1 MEQPQLA
8 PGLERRPSRSAPPAM
23 VPRIVALSDA
33 SDTQSR
39 LTSLIQLI
47 LQRTDPGSANHAGL
61 MSLVEY
67 LETGERARNQ
77 PVPGS
82 YQITA
87 TICMAPQ
94 GTKPTPCQRGV
105 TQHPQSGSWVGWLPE
120 TSNHD
125 HNGLLRC
132 RTFNP
137 PDRAIFFTQ
146 LTSTCANILDHDF
159 GVVRGY
165 SFCGNRMTTLARGSF
180 VLPTG

>member
-23 VPRIVALSDA
+23 VRRIVALSDA

-47 LQRTDPGSANHAGL
+47 RWIQRTDRGSANHAGL
-61 MSLVEY
+61 MSLVEH
-67 LETGERARNQ
+67 LETAERARNQ
-77 PVPGS
+77 PLGPRLDG
-82 YQITA
+82 YLEPLIT
-87 TICMAPQ
+87 TIMDYYAAGHLIPQ
-94 GTKPTPCQRGV
+94 AEQ
-105 TQHPQSGSWVGWLPE
+105 
-120 TSNHD
+120 
-125 HNGLLRC
+125 
-132 RTFNP
+132 
-137 PDRAIFFTQ
+137 FFTTL
-146 LTSTCANILDHDF
+146 LTLTCANMLNHDF